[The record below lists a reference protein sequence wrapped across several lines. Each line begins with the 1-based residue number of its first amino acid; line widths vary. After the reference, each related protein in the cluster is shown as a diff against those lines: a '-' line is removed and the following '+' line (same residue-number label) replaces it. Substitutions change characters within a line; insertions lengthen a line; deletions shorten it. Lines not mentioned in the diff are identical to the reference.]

1 MRHSMDYVSGYYNLI
16 YRLPNVNHIMEY
28 RAYYES
34 YKWTGLMEPQGSFH
48 KSNMGYVPSL
58 LLNH

>member
-1 MRHSMDYVSGYYNLI
+1 
-16 YRLPNVNHIMEY
+16 MEY
-28 RAYYES
+28 KAYYES
-34 YKWTGLMEPQGSFH
+34 YKWTGFMESQGSFH